1 MAKPERCDNLKD
13 FDEIIQNLT
22 VQGDDCKL
30 LLDSTSAFK
39 ELLSAGSNEEV
50 LIERLKER
58 GTIIDKLALVQ
69 EYCVS
74 VKGYIDSIKN
84 GAQKE
89 RIIGLLKQIQKQ
101 LDSTLSLNTEI
112 TTRLNQCISE
122 ININLRKIRE
132 SKTLMNTLR
141 DPDARLA
148 VHLDVSG

>member
-1 MAKPERCDNLKD
+1 MAKPERCDDLKD

-22 VQGDDCKL
+22 AQGDDCKL
-30 LLDSTSAFK
+30 LLDSTSEFK
-39 ELLSAGSNEEV
+39 ELLSVESNEDV
-50 LIERLKER
+50 FIERLKER

-74 VKGYIDSIKN
+74 VKGYLDSIKN

-89 RIIGLLKQIQKQ
+89 RIIGLLRQIQKQ

-112 TTRLNQCISE
+112 TTMLNQCISE